1 MFGKDQGRKPA
12 KQISTMVFLYKG
24 GKRGTAQGQD
34 AGISE
39 DWKMSIVP
47 RAVWETG
54 GEHME
59 VLGARLYGDVAT
71 QF

>member
-1 MFGKDQGRKPA
+1 MFGKARGRKPA
-12 KQISTMVFLYKG
+12 KQISTVVFLYEG
-24 GKRGTAQGQD
+24 ERGTAQGQD

-39 DWKMSIVP
+39 EWKMSIVP

-59 VLGARLYGDVAT
+59 RLGTRLYGDVAM